1 MDTENT
7 LSELV
12 LNDTVTIHVMPRHF
26 SWNGMKLMVNG
37 SEMLQSLKAQ
47 S

>member
-12 LNDTVTIHVMPRHF
+12 LKDTFTIHVMPRHF
-26 SWNGMKLMVNG
+26 SWNVMKL
-37 SEMLQSLKAQ
+37 
-47 S
+47 